1 MSQIFEPYVE
11 SLIKTSN
18 DTDRAGYSNHRL
30 VVAAVLISDYGD
42 SGIKLI
48 SNQKELLTMYR
59 PSDKQYLH
67 KDLDSSFFH
76 IYAMLANSAVL
87 VNKVDAVVGDGL
99 TPNGLSFQNLFGAKT
114 TVDYKGVIGVAD
126 NNKSYLLDG
135 QDRLVDTYASV
146 NVGPVSIQSLSYL
159 SMVAS
164 LYNYDSV
171 TKIGSVQ
178 VYGYKYNDDNDLILH
193 LVYHYVDGVNEF
205 IKTSLGLSSIPSSLP
220 TAKSFTPDNNF
231 NILAKSINPDGA
243 TITNSGSRDLR
254 FMIINSSPNDEII
267 NFKFNDQIGTDNL
280 TLGFLTTNKT
290 SQSVR
295 LSPESSTLA
304 VGANMVKLTGDPLTD
319 PKVLKTSSSII
330 YSFVDPFK
338 TLFQGAGEV
347 ITSDPGNRSALFQ
360 RALLEFLDY
369 DGGYRIDFIW
379 DSGEADV
386 AIQSVINSIV
396 SVDETTIDA
405 EQGIKALG
413 LHSVDTNRF
422 SSIDST
428 ISYYSQSNHTFSY
441 KIAPFT
447 EYNFGVKT
455 IGISSCV
462 DYIEAISR
470 NKNSNSEFAPVFG
483 LNNGSV
489 TSGKLMS
496 TFNKSQRVKLL
507 AGKINT
513 IKSNQF
519 RGATWINDCKT
530 GESANNL
537 FTEEWIV
544 RLANRVGWDLDFLL
558 EQFIGRYDVQSTAE
572 EVRTT
577 IKYYMNTN
585 IMSQNYKPE
594 SYDVIV
600 NSSNNV
606 WGDGELNV
614 EVDIYVGK
622 SLRKITVV
630 SKTLP
635 LSQI

>member
-146 NVGPVSIQSLSYL
+146 NVGPVSIQSLFYL

-295 LSPESSTLA
+295 LSPESSTLSVPIWSLNLKLIISSLGDEFIIINLKSLLPELVIVAPSGLIDLANILKLLSGVNDLA
-304 VGANMVKLTGDPLTD
+304 VGKLEGIELNPN
-319 PKVLKTSSSII
+319 
-330 YSFVDPFK
+330 
-338 TLFQGAGEV
+338 EV
-347 ITSDPGNRSALFQ
+347 F
-360 RALLEFLDY
+360 
-369 DGGYRIDFIW
+369 
-379 DSGEADV
+379 
-386 AIQSVINSIV
+386 INSL
-396 SVDETTIDA
+396 TP
-405 EQGIKALG
+405 
-413 LHSVDTNRF
+413 
-422 SSIDST
+422 ST
-428 ISYYSQSNHTFSY
+428 
-441 KIAPFT
+441 
-447 EYNFGVKT
+447 
-455 IGISSCV
+455 
-462 DYIEAISR
+462 
-470 NKNSNSEFAPVFG
+470 
-483 LNNGSV
+483 
-489 TSGKLMS
+489 
-496 TFNKSQRVKLL
+496 
-507 AGKINT
+507 
-513 IKSNQF
+513 
-519 RGATWINDCKT
+519 
-530 GESANNL
+530 
-537 FTEEWIV
+537 
-544 RLANRVGWDLDFLL
+544 
-558 EQFIGRYDVQSTAE
+558 
-572 EVRTT
+572 
-577 IKYYMNTN
+577 
-585 IMSQNYKPE
+585 
-594 SYDVIV
+594 
-600 NSSNNV
+600 
-606 WGDGELNV
+606 
-614 EVDIYVGK
+614 
-622 SLRKITVV
+622 
-630 SKTLP
+630 
-635 LSQI
+635 